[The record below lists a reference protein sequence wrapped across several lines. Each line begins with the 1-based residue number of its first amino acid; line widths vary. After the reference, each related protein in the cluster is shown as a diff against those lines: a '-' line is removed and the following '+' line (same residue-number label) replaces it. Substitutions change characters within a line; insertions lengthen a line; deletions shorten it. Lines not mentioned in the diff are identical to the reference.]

1 MSTIANPGDMLAVP
15 QPADTQRILP
25 APAQLEAGG
34 MGAAEVWRIIKQHRF
49 TIITAFLIFYFLV
62 GVATVVVY
70 KFFPAYTA
78 EGWVELDPP
87 RDETY
92 QIDPKLVDPDMMKLQ
107 LESEARKLKSLSIL
121 TTVLKLPE
129 IKQTQFYR
137 WYQEDFQEC
146 LYEFESMVASTA
158 VPDTSLIRVR
168 LSCQAPEEAKLIVD
182 TLLKQYQA
190 YYRDQ
195 SLRHYSN
202 QNKTLGDLK
211 TKLESELQDLQKRM
225 TTFRETRNIPQL
237 ESQRSVVADALA
249 SLSNEITL
257 YEAHLAQLEGNLDS
271 VRRMGSQ
278 MPVTPEMKII
288 VESDPILRFWRQQS
302 ESLAIEMSA
311 MLDNVIGPSHRQYRV
326 YQNRYRGY
334 TEAESGKREELISDL
349 RDRELQ
355 NLDQSV
361 ASTQRVLARLRENY
375 QEKLAE
381 QRDLDKSIQ
390 EFLDMD
396 DTRTRLLE
404 ELTEIDG
411 KVREAEFALK
421 DDSRVRLRIAQ
432 YPELPHKPSRPN
444 LPLFLGGGFILSV
457 LASVGLAFLRE
468 FTDTA
473 VRTPH
478 DVSRHARISVLGCI
492 PLLDD
497 DTETEIEQI
506 ETAVRTAP
514 QSLVAEAFRQVRTA
528 LLFSGP
534 VEAQRSLLLT
544 SPSPGDGKSA
554 VAINLAVSLARSN
567 QRVLLIDANFRR
579 PSVRD
584 AFGQTRTEG
593 LSNVLVG
600 QMTLDQVVCRTD
612 MPNLD
617 VLCSGPLPP
626 TPAELLGTRY
636 MRELLT
642 ETVKR
647 YDRVIID
654 GPPVLLVSDALVL
667 ATMVDGTILVTRA
680 VSNSK
685 GALRRAREQ
694 LAKVGARVLGGILN
708 SAQTRSGGYFK
719 RQYRD
724 FYDYVAEEAPPREL
738 PEGEQKGTETPP
750 SA

>member
-1 MSTIANPGDMLAVP
+1 MSSIANPGDMLAVP
-15 QPADTQRILP
+15 QPADPQRLFA

-49 TIITAFLIFYFLV
+49 TIIIAFLIFYFLV
-62 GVATVVVY
+62 GVTTVVVY

-121 TTVLKLPE
+121 TTVLKQGE

-137 WYQEDFQEC
+137 WYQEDFQKC

-158 VPDTSLIRVR
+158 VPDTSLVRVR
-168 LSCQAPEEAKLIVD
+168 FSCQVPEEAKRIVD
-182 TLLKQYQA
+182 TLLKQYLL
-190 YYRDQ
+190 YYREQ
-195 SLRHYSN
+195 SLKHYSN
-202 QNKTLGDLK
+202 QSETLGKLK
-211 TKLESELQDLQKRM
+211 AKLESELQELQKQM
-225 TTFRETRNIPQL
+225 TVFRETRNIPQL

-271 VRRMGSQ
+271 VRKMGSQ

-302 ESLAIEMSA
+302 ESLAIEMAA
-311 MLDNVIGPSHRQYRV
+311 MLDNVIGPMHRQYRV

-361 ASTQRVLARLRENY
+361 ASTRRVLARLSENY

-381 QRDLDKSIQ
+381 QKDLDKNIQ

-404 ELTEIDG
+404 ELTDIDG
-411 KVREAEFALK
+411 KVREAEFALN

-432 YPELPHKPSRPN
+432 YPEMPYKPSRPN

-478 DVSRHARISVLGCI
+478 DVTRHARVSVLGCI
-492 PLLDD
+492 PQLDD

-506 ETAVRTAP
+506 EMAVRTAP

-534 VEAQRSLLLT
+534 VEAQRSLLVT

-567 QRVLLIDANFRR
+567 QRVLLIDCNFRR

-584 AFGQTRTEG
+584 AFSQTRTEG

-600 QMTLDQVVCRTD
+600 QMTLDQVVCRSD

-617 VLCSGPLPP
+617 LLCSGPLPP

-680 VSNSK
+680 VANSK

-724 FYDYVAEEAPPREL
+724 FYDYVADETVPREL
-738 PEGEQKGTETPP
+738 PEGESKPEPPP